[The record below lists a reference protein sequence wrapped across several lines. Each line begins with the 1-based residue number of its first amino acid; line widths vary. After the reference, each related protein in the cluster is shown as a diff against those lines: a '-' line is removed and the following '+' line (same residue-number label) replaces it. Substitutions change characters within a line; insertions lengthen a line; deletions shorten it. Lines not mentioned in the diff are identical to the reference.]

1 MYGLIPASCFPFLC
15 LITLNISIDHE
26 QHLLIHE
33 LGQGCTVTQ
42 HQNTKHLVLLSVSPP
57 TQTRFT
63 HEKLGGTLRMR
74 IKVLAYIM
82 LCEPIQSVTLKFS

>member
-1 MYGLIPASCFPFLC
+1 MHGLIPATCFSFLC

-26 QHLLIHE
+26 QHLLIHD
-33 LGQGCTVTQ
+33 LGQGFTVTL
-42 HQNTKHLVLLSVSPP
+42 HQNTKHLVLLSGSPP
-57 TQTRFT
+57 TQTRFS